1 MFILVL
7 KTSFTS
13 SKNNYTM
20 KKDNYFKNLN
30 RTVKLIL
37 IVSTIVF
44 MYSETTFSQKTEIK
58 RYMIVRSTPSYT
70 LLFNIDYN
78 QSVLELSGAY
88 NDDYQ
93 SEVVYDGE
101 SFGAD
106 KGYGASI
113 LSKIILNE
121 RGSLRFTQSLSYN
134 RLLSYTFGT
143 KETVAD
149 NGRAN
154 YNCFTGGLGFEYNFT
169 PAHRFKIFMGA
180 ELNASLI
187 NGDVKV
193 WFENRGIGTP
203 YNEEYKVTNT
213 FRIGYGIVIGS
224 EYLIND
230 GFGLNV
236 GARLLNVNALLKDSK
251 GTNTDTEFQ
260 LRDKA
265 DPNLK
270 FAGARS
276 KNFSFYSIMAG
287 INFYFGIKEK
297 RYKLN

>member
-1 MFILVL
+1 MNNNFKNISYGILKFILPAAVLMFI
-7 KTSFTS
+7 FT
-13 SKNNYTM
+13 NTLY
-20 KKDNYFKNLN
+20 
-30 RTVKLIL
+30 
-37 IVSTIVF
+37 
-44 MYSETTFSQKTEIK
+44 SQKTQIK

-70 LLFNIDYN
+70 LQFNIDYN
-78 QSVLELSGAY
+78 QSLLELSGAY

-121 RGSLRFTQSLSYN
+121 RGSIRFTQSLTFN

-169 PAHRFKIFMGA
+169 PAHRFKIYMGA

-187 NGDVKV
+187 NGDVKI
-193 WFENRGIGTP
+193 WFENRGIGAP

-213 FRIGYGIVIGS
+213 FRMGYGIILGS
-224 EYLIND
+224 EYLIHD
-230 GFGLNV
+230 GLGLNLA
-236 GARLLNVNALLKDSK
+236 ARLLNVNALLKDSK
-251 GTNTDTEFQ
+251 GTNADTEFP

-270 FAGARS
+270 FAGS
-276 KNFSFYSIMAG
+276 NNKNFSFYSIMAG
-287 INFYFGIKEK
+287 INLYFGIKEK
-297 RYKLN
+297 WYKLN